1 VLEQRTNDPVPG
13 SLVRGVKPSRH
24 GFHNDILS

>member
-1 VLEQRTNDPVPG
+1 VLEQRTNDPVSG
-13 SLVRGVKPSRH
+13 SLVHGIKSSRR